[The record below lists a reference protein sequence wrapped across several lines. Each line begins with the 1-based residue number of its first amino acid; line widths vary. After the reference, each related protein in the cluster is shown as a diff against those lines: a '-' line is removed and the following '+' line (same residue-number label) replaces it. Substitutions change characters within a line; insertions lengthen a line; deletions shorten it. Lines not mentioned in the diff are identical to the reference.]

1 VSPKRGTGVSPKMGT
16 LHVKGVPE
24 NGDKGNGISV
34 PENGDKSS
42 LTTCKPDG
50 GRPPALMVWS
60 SPSLTEL
67 EYTDD
72 LRWLCAV
79 TTEMAMAA

>member
-1 VSPKRGTGVSPKMGT
+1 
-16 LHVKGVPE
+16 
-24 NGDKGNGISV
+24 
-34 PENGDKSS
+34 
-42 LTTCKPDG
+42 
-50 GRPPALMVWS
+50 MVWS